1 MIAPILE
8 EMSKEFVGKVI
19 FLKVRIIR
27 LILKNIETFSKVDV
41 DEAEEIA
48 GKEGIQAMPTF
59 IFYKN
64 GKRLEDFAG
73 ADQDRIRSTIAKHT

>member
-59 IFYKN
+59 IFY
-64 GKRLEDFAG
+64 FF
-73 ADQDRIRSTIAKHT
+73 SWF

>member
-73 ADQDRIRSTIAKHT
+73 ADQDRIRSTIAKYT